1 MPIIRIEL
9 FPGRSHQT
17 KMDIARGITELLE
30 EKAGI
35 SPSATTIMFTEIAR
49 SDWVV
54 GGKPYAAPE
63 APGTAPS
70 TPDQGN

>member
-9 FPGRSHQT
+9 FPGRSHET
-17 KMDIARGITELLE
+17 KMDIATGITRMLE

-35 SPSATTIMFTEIAR
+35 SPAATTVIFSEVEP

-54 GGKPYAAPE
+54 GGKPYA
-63 APGTAPS
+63 
-70 TPDQGN
+70 TPKKEG